1 MPPRFALSIT
11 PPGNCGQCH
20 SLSLRSWPTICSVT
34 ACAMPST
41 RTVAAKMETI
51 MNEPLNEP
59 LIEVKDLRVE
69 FDVRDGIVKAV
80 DGLNLTIH
88 RGKTLGVI
96 GESGCGK
103 SMTARA
109 ILNMIPKPGKIT
121 QGKIIYHRRIQNNG
135 QSQLDDIVELT
146 QLDPDGKVIRE
157 IRGGEI
163 GMIFQ
168 EPMSSLTPVYTAG
181 IHINEAVSLHH
192 LTPVRKV
199 GDQIAEQV
207 LAHRA
212 VTKEEAR
219 EIAIEMLRRV
229 GIPKPTQRVD
239 SYPHQLSGGQRQRV
253 MIAIAL
259 SCEPAML
266 IADEPTTALDVSI
279 EAQILDIMRELQQ
292 SVNMAIMFITHNLG
306 VIASMADEIV
316 VMYMGKAVEQA
327 KLVELF
333 KNPKHPYT
341 QALLR
346 SIPQLGKKEKGQRLA
361 SISGMTPD
369 PFHLPTG
376 CVFHPRCPMFMPGK
390 CDKIVP
396 SWTKVDEDHWVSC
409 LLYEEV

>member
-1 MPPRFALSIT
+1 MSE
-11 PPGNCGQCH
+11 NQ
-20 SLSLRSWPTICSVT
+20 
-34 ACAMPST
+34 
-41 RTVAAKMETI
+41 
-51 MNEPLNEP
+51 NEPLV
-59 LIEVKDLRVE
+59 EVKDLRVE
-69 FDVRDGIVKAV
+69 FDVRAGIVKAV

-121 QGKIIYHRRIQNNG
+121 HGEIVYHRRVQNNG
-135 QSQLDDIVELT
+135 SGQMDDVIELT
-146 QLDPDGKVIRE
+146 KLDPDGKTIRE

-181 IHINEAVSLHH
+181 THINEAVSLHK

-207 LAHRA
+207 MAHRQI
-212 VTKEEAR
+212 TKEEAR
-219 EIAIEMLRRV
+219 EVAISMLRRV
-229 GIPKPTQRVD
+229 GIPKPTERVD
-239 SYPHQLSGGQRQRV
+239 NYPHQLSGGQRQRV

-279 EAQILDIMRELQQ
+279 EAQILDIMRELQK

-306 VIASMADEIV
+306 VIASMAEEIV

-327 KLVELF
+327 KVVDLF
-333 KNPKHPYT
+333 NDAKHPYT

-346 SIPQLGKKEKGQRLA
+346 SIPKLGEKKEGNRLA
-361 SISGMTPD
+361 SITGMTPD
-369 PFHLPTG
+369 PFNLPTG

-396 SWTKVDEDHWVSC
+396 KWTKVGEDHWVSC

>member
-1 MPPRFALSIT
+1 
-11 PPGNCGQCH
+11 
-20 SLSLRSWPTICSVT
+20 
-34 ACAMPST
+34 
-41 RTVAAKMETI
+41 METD
-51 MNEPLNEP
+51 MSENLVEP

-69 FDVRDGIVKAV
+69 FDVRAGIVKAV

-121 QGKIIYHRRIQNNG
+121 NGKILYHRRVQSNG
-135 QSQLDDIVELT
+135 HGNIDDVVELT
-146 QLDPDGKVIRE
+146 QLDPDGKIIRE

-181 IHINEAVSLHH
+181 THINEAVSLHH
-192 LTPVRKV
+192 LTPVRKI
-199 GDQIAEQV
+199 GDQLAEQV
-207 LAHRA
+207 MAHQK

-219 EIAIEMLRRV
+219 EIGIDMLRRV
-229 GIPKPTQRVD
+229 GIPKPNERVD

-279 EAQILDIMRELQQ
+279 EAQILDIMRDLQN

-306 VIASMADEIV
+306 VIASMAEEIV

-327 KLVELF
+327 KVVELF
-333 KNPKHPYT
+333 KDAKHPYT

-346 SIPQLGKKEKGQRLA
+346 SIPKLGEKQEGSRLA

-369 PFHLPTG
+369 PFNLPTG

-396 SWTKVDEDHWVSC
+396 KWTKVGEDHWVSC

>member
-1 MPPRFALSIT
+1 MS
-11 PPGNCGQCH
+11 
-20 SLSLRSWPTICSVT
+20 
-34 ACAMPST
+34 
-41 RTVAAKMETI
+41 ETEY
-51 MNEPLNEP
+51 EPLV
-59 LIEVKDLRVE
+59 EVRDLRVE
-69 FDVRDGIVKAV
+69 FDVRAGIVKAV

-121 QGKIIYHRRIQNNG
+121 NGKIIYHRRVQQNGHG
-135 QSQLDDIVELT
+135 QMDDVIELT
-146 QLDPDGKVIRE
+146 QLDPDGKTIRE

-181 IHINEAVSLHH
+181 SHINEAVSLHH
-192 LTPVRKV
+192 LVPIRKV
-199 GDQIAEQV
+199 GDQLAEQV
-207 LAHRA
+207 MAHRK

-219 EIAIEMLRRV
+219 EIAINMLRRV
-229 GIPKPTQRVD
+229 GIPKPDERVD

-279 EAQILDIMRELQQ
+279 EAQILDIMRELQE

-306 VIASMADEIV
+306 VIASMAEEIV

-327 KLVELF
+327 KVVELF
-333 KNPKHPYT
+333 KDAKHPYT

-346 SIPQLGKKEKGQRLA
+346 SIPKLGEKKEGHRLA

-369 PFHLPTG
+369 PFNLPTG

-396 SWTKVDEDHWVSC
+396 SWTKVGEDHYVAC

>member
-1 MPPRFALSIT
+1 
-11 PPGNCGQCH
+11 
-20 SLSLRSWPTICSVT
+20 
-34 ACAMPST
+34 
-41 RTVAAKMETI
+41 METD
-51 MNEPLNEP
+51 MSENLVEP

-69 FDVRDGIVKAV
+69 FDVRAGIVKAV

-121 QGKIIYHRRIQNNG
+121 NGKILYHRRVQSNG
-135 QSQLDDIVELT
+135 HGNIDDVVELT
-146 QLDPDGKVIRE
+146 QLDPDGKIIRE

-181 IHINEAVSLHH
+181 THIAEAVSLHH

-199 GDQIAEQV
+199 GDQLAEQV
-207 LAHRA
+207 MAHQK

-219 EIAIEMLRRV
+219 TIGIDMLRRV
-229 GIPKPTQRVD
+229 GIPKPNERVD
-239 SYPHQLSGGQRQRV
+239 NYPHQLSGGQRQRV

-279 EAQILDIMRELQQ
+279 EAQILDIMRDLQN

-306 VIASMADEIV
+306 VIASMAEEIV

-327 KLVELF
+327 KVVELF
-333 KNPKHPYT
+333 KDAKHPYT

-346 SIPQLGKKEKGQRLA
+346 SIPKLGEKQEGSRLA

-369 PFHLPTG
+369 PFNLPTG

-396 SWTKVDEDHWVSC
+396 KWTKVGEDHWVSC

>member
-1 MPPRFALSIT
+1 
-11 PPGNCGQCH
+11 
-20 SLSLRSWPTICSVT
+20 
-34 ACAMPST
+34 
-41 RTVAAKMETI
+41 METD
-51 MNEPLNEP
+51 MSENLVEP

-69 FDVRDGIVKAV
+69 FDVRAGIVKAV

-121 QGKIIYHRRIQNNG
+121 NGKILYHRRVQNNG
-135 QSQLDDIVELT
+135 HGNLDDVVELT
-146 QLDPDGKVIRE
+146 QLDPDGKIIRE

-181 IHINEAVSLHH
+181 THINEAVSLHH
-192 LTPVRKV
+192 LTPVRKI
-199 GDQIAEQV
+199 GDQLAEQV
-207 LAHRA
+207 IAHQK

-219 EIAIEMLRRV
+219 NIGIEMLRRV
-229 GIPKPTQRVD
+229 GIPKPNERVD

-279 EAQILDIMRELQQ
+279 EAQILDIMRDLQN

-306 VIASMADEIV
+306 VIASMAEEIV

-327 KLVELF
+327 KVVDLF
-333 KNPKHPYT
+333 KDAKHPYT

-346 SIPQLGKKEKGQRLA
+346 SIPKLGQKQEGSRLA

-369 PFHLPTG
+369 PFNLPTG

-396 SWTKVDEDHWVSC
+396 KWTKVGEDHWVSC